1 MDCSVKIKDY
11 SLRLAVIYR
20 PPPSK
25 ANRLKSS
32 TFLTEEFSQ
41 FLLRYA
47 SADKNIILTG
57 DLNFH
62 LDDPSKKDTVKFNDI
77 LHSFGMMQHVT
88 ESTHKGRHI
97 LDVVITRDT
106 VDTVSDVVVINP
118 KLSDHYAVIFN
129 ARASKPA
136 LPQKMSVDA
145 TAKEVEKWLNEH
157 QFTKYTSFFQDYV
170 GADILR
176 LTRDDLIQ
184 ICGLADSIRLENLL
198 LSRPIRTVGPRLTL
212 FMRVGSDTMYH
223 AVYLEQLSCQEL
235 IQEIAD
241 LPEIVGNRDSISN
254 ICMQEPTSKIPLYL
268 TDKVVRYE
276 LQDKSRFMVEIS
288 SDTKNEDNVR
298 VTLKREE

>member
-1 MDCSVKIKDY
+1 
-11 SLRLAVIYR
+11 
-20 PPPSK
+20 
-25 ANRLKSS
+25 
-32 TFLTEEFSQ
+32 
-41 FLLRYA
+41 
-47 SADKNIILTG
+47 
-57 DLNFH
+57 
-62 LDDPSKKDTVKFNDI
+62 
-77 LHSFGMMQHVT
+77 
-88 ESTHKGRHI
+88 
-97 LDVVITRDT
+97 
-106 VDTVSDVVVINP
+106 
-118 KLSDHYAVIFN
+118 
-129 ARASKPA
+129 
-136 LPQKMSVDA
+136 MSVDA

-268 TDKVVRYE
+268 TDK
-276 LQDKSRFMVEIS
+276 
-288 SDTKNEDNVR
+288 
-298 VTLKREE
+298 